1 MKNTVTKIVNYFIK
15 FASDEKYRVIEDEND
30 RFVIQ
35 QAQFTLKPIHEF
47 NGKYEYHLVSGDCN
61 YQPFWKD
68 TGIEFTQEEKEDLN
82 TNTKWV
88 AIPESDYKWSDFLI
102 IKQENDNDIGVYG
115 EGYAG
120 GMFTDRDGDYGSS
133 IAFNFLT
140 ALQKVFPKKNVDW
153 NYDYGFW
160 SDDGIII
167 RKESS

>member
-1 MKNTVTKIVNYFIK
+1 MKNTVTKIVNYFMK
-15 FASDEKYRVIEDEND
+15 FSSYENYRVIEDKND

-35 QAQFTLKPIHEF
+35 QAQFTSNPIHEF
-47 NGKYEYHLVSGDCN
+47 DGKFEYRLVSGDFN

-68 TGIEFTQEEKEDLN
+68 TGIEFTQEEKEDLK

-88 AIPESDYKWSDFLI
+88 AIPESNYKWSDFLI
-102 IKQENDNDIGVYG
+102 VKKENDNDIAVYG

-120 GMFTDRDGDYGSS
+120 DMFTDRDGDYGSS

-140 ALQKVFPKKNVDW
+140 ALQKAFPKKDVNW
-153 NYDYGFW
+153 NYDYGYL

-167 RKESS
+167 RKNS